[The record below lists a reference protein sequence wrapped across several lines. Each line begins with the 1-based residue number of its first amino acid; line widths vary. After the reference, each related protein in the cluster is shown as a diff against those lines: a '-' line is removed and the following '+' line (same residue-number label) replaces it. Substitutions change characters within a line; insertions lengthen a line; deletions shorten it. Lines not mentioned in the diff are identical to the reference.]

1 MAVVTVDQA
10 SVAVVSQFKLAAYA
24 VQRFLRGSGAAKTA
38 SIALMD
44 DAPVDAI
51 AQNWSGG
58 YANSNPSTQIF
69 AINDFAPNP
78 GPARVYSDS
87 SGSRPGLDSFFTR
100 MDAVFTAM
108 PNCKIVLAM
117 FDHPQVML
125 QGQTRTGGYF
135 PWPPASQWGATTN
148 GAATLA
154 SEILTRY
161 GTTRIIAFEYGLEL
175 KGINWGSGNF
185 AQLDAFVAGYTAF
198 ATYMHANWPTIECW
212 YPHLNFFAHWG
223 NISSRRTA
231 MDNLV
236 AGGSSLEPNDEIA
249 LQRLLLVNPA
259 LVDAWTLDSSI
270 VDYSTSDTWRG
281 NYAAVEQRVSM
292 PYHLGRVVRERM
304 TASWGSTGASKP
316 MHHIESYF
324 DVNQLEQ
331 DWATDDQQAALS
343 TAILMWCMKNGQ
355 GYHMRWEPTG
365 GTPGAES
372 PNGNIASWWSNLGVA
387 FPAWAQARDLRSTF
401 PPGTAL
407 HTVTTDDN
415 HIVAVAGGGKVYLL
429 NTHSSA
435 ISVSVTATGGTLSA
449 QSIPAY
455 SYLIQNLP
463 SVSSTPAIAGHAS
476 GLGVSVAGAPYSGQA
491 KLTIRMG

>member
-1 MAVVTVDQA
+1 
-10 SVAVVSQFKLAAYA
+10 
-24 VQRFLRGSGAAKTA
+24 
-38 SIALMD
+38 
-44 DAPVDAI
+44 
-51 AQNWSGG
+51 
-58 YANSNPSTQIF
+58 
-69 AINDFAPNP
+69 
-78 GPARVYSDS
+78 
-87 SGSRPGLDSFFTR
+87 
-100 MDAVFTAM
+100 
-108 PNCKIVLAM
+108 M

-135 PWPPASQWGATTN
+135 PWPPASQWGGTAN

-154 SEILTRY
+154 SEILARY
-161 GTTRIIAFEYGLEL
+161 PNRIVAFEYGLEL
-175 KGINWGSGNF
+175 KGINWGAGNF
-185 AQLDAFVAGYTAF
+185 AALDSFVAGYTAF
-198 ATYMHANWPTIECW
+198 ATYMHANHPTIECW
-212 YPHLNFFAHWG
+212 YPHLNFFAHWS

-304 TASWGSTGASKP
+304 TASWGSAGVTKP

-324 DVNQLEQ
+324 DVNQTEQ

-343 TAILMWCMKNGQ
+343 TAILMWCMKGGQ

-387 FPAWAQARDLRSTF
+387 FPAWAQARDLRATF
-401 PPGTAL
+401 PPGTSL
-407 HTVTTDDN
+407 HTVTTDDS

-435 ISVSVTATGGTLSA
+435 ISVSVTATNGTLGA

-455 SYLIQNLP
+455 SYLIQDLP
-463 SVSSTPAIAGHAS
+463 AVTGEQRTAYPPVVTGS
-476 GLGVSVAGAPYSGQA
+476 GVSVPPAIDIGQA
-491 KLTIRMG
+491 KLTVRF